1 MNQLPTTIPFHPD
14 VGVSDTDMST
24 VALQNISDFGKPDH
38 QANITVDLDVYIG
51 GIPRLNLAR
60 ARLVHGQFVGL
71 CSDSPA
77 VNLKNSGVF
86 RSYQRIECFNVIVK
100 DGLTTLLLNF
110 SDLLL
115 SRSVTLC
122 LGATVGPRH

>member
-24 VALQNISDFGKPDH
+24 VTLQDINDFHKTGHQSNIVVNS
-38 QANITVDLDVYIG
+38 DVYIG

-77 VNLKNSGVF
+77 VNLKNGGVF

-100 DGLTTLLLNF
+100 DGLTTLLLNS

-115 SRSVTLC
+115 SRSVTL
-122 LGATVGPRH
+122 